1 MADAQTAAVPA
12 EVKPVKAK
20 KPTTGNVSKGAKKLP
35 TIPES
40 LLKKRK
46 RQAKLKAKSIRVSI
60 KKKKA
65 YIKKRSNIFRRAEK
79 YVHEYRQQEKDLIRL
94 KKQAKHH
101 GNFYVEGQPK
111 LALVIRI
118 RGVNGISPKPR
129 KVLQLL
135 RLRQINN
142 ATFVKINKAT
152 LNMLRIA
159 EPFIAWGYPNL
170 KTIRDIIYK
179 RGFARLD
186 RSRTP
191 LIDNRIIERR
201 LGKSGI
207 ICMEDLIHELYTVGP
222 NFKRANNFLW
232 HFKLNNPR
240 GGWRKKTTHY
250 VEGGDFGNREDK
262 INELVRRMI

>member
-1 MADAQTAAVPA
+1 M
-12 EVKPVKAK
+12 
-20 KPTTGNVSKGAKKLP
+20 SKWR
-35 TIPES
+35 
-40 LLKKRK
+40 LLIGF
-46 RQAKLKAKSIRVSI
+46 LCTYS
-60 KKKKA
+60 
-65 YIKKRSNIFRRAEK
+65 
-79 YVHEYRQQEKDLIRL
+79 
-94 KKQAKHH
+94 
-101 GNFYVEGQPK
+101 
-111 LALVIRI
+111 
-118 RGVNGISPKPR
+118 VNGISPKPR